1 MSKCVICLFNMR
13 KKKDIFTTKLQPEG
27 NKMNLWLIAKYNFVN
42 LFLQRQVDVVKTMY
56 EL

>member
-1 MSKCVICLFNMR
+1 
-13 KKKDIFTTKLQPEG
+13 
-27 NKMNLWLIAKYNFVN
+27 MNLWLIAKYNFVN

>member
-1 MSKCVICLFNMR
+1 MR